1 MEAGLPLMEKVI
13 TPLGKSILLPLRLSA
28 GRSAADAA
36 IQKNL
41 CIRNY
46 SVSNPKQ
53 RNWRYSENS

>member
-41 CIRNY
+41 WIRNY
-46 SVSNPKQ
+46 SISNPKQ
-53 RNWRYSENS
+53 RN